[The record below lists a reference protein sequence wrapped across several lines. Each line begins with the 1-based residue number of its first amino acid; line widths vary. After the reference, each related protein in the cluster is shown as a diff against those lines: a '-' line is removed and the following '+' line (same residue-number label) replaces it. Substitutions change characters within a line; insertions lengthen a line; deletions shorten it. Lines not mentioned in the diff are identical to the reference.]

1 MKKLLLFLVLLIGFN
16 VSLLGQNVKLTE
28 SELETI
34 LSNQWEIEFAM
45 MGSQKIG
52 QMPGAKDFDFL
63 FKKDGKFDLIEDD
76 GTIRTGFW
84 KYLLKDNYIELTI
97 DGNVTSRIISLNK
110 SKLILILV
118 SGKNDTGKLQ
128 NVEIHFK
135 PI

>member
-76 GTIRTGFW
+76 GTIRW
-84 KYLLKDNYIELTI
+84 KCYFTN
-97 DGNVTSRIISLNK
+97 NIS
-110 SKLILILV
+110 
-118 SGKNDTGKLQ
+118 
-128 NVEIHFK
+128 E
-135 PI
+135 

>member
-1 MKKLLLFLVLLIGFN
+1 MKKLLLFLGLLIGFN
-16 VSLLGQNVKLTE
+16 ISLLGQNVKLTQ

-34 LSNQWEIEFAM
+34 LTHQWEIEFAM
-45 MGSQKIG
+45 MGSEKIG

-84 KYLLKDNYIELTI
+84 KYLSEDNYIELTI
-97 DGNVTSRIISLNK
+97 DGRITSRITSLNK
-110 SKLILILV
+110 NKLILILV
-118 SGKNDTGKLQ
+118 SGKSDSSKLP
-128 NVEIHFK
+128 NVKIHFK

>member
-1 MKKLLLFLVLLIGFN
+1 MKQLLLFLGLLIGFN

-28 SELETI
+28 SELEII
-34 LSNQWEIEFAM
+34 LTKQWEIEFAM
-45 MGSQKIG
+45 MGSEKIG

-63 FKKDGKFDLIEDD
+63 FKKEGKFDLIEDD

-84 KYLLKDNYIELTI
+84 KYLSEDNYIELII
-97 DGNVTSRIISLNK
+97 DGTTTSRITSLTKN
-110 SKLILILV
+110 KLILILV
-118 SGKNDTGKLQ
+118 SGKSDSSKLQ

>member
-1 MKKLLLFLVLLIGFN
+1 MKKLLFFIGLLIGFN
-16 VSLLGQNVKLTE
+16 FSVLGQNVKFTE
-28 SELETI
+28 SELETN
-34 LSNQWEIEFAM
+34 LTKQWEIEFAM
-45 MGSQKIG
+45 MGSDKIG

-84 KYLLKDNYIELTI
+84 KYLSEDNYIELTI
-97 DGNVTSRIISLNK
+97 DGTITSRIISLDKN
-110 SKLILILV
+110 KLILILS
-118 SGKNDTGKLQ
+118 SGKSDSTKLQ

>member
-1 MKKLLLFLVLLIGFN
+1 MKKLLLFLGLLIGFN
-16 VSLLGQNVKLTE
+16 ISLLGQNVKLTQ

-34 LSNQWEIEFAM
+34 LTHQWEIEFAM
-45 MGSQKIG
+45 MCSEKIG

-84 KYLLKDNYIELTI
+84 KYLSEDNYIELTI
-97 DGNVTSRIISLNK
+97 DGRITSRITSLNK
-110 SKLILILV
+110 NKLILILV
-118 SGKNDTGKLQ
+118 SGKSDSSKLP
-128 NVEIHFK
+128 NVKIHFK